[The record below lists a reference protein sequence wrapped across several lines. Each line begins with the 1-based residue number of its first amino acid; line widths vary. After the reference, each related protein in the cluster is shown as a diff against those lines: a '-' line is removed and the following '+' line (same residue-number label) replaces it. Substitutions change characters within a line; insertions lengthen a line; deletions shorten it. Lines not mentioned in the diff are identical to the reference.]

1 MLDVPVYNPDGEQID
16 TLEVDEKALGGTV
29 NVDLLKQAVVMYH
42 ANRRQGSAA
51 TRSRSRVAGTGA
63 KAFRQK
69 GTGRARRG
77 DLKTNLLRGGG
88 MAFRKEPH
96 GFRKR
101 MPQKMRRRAL
111 QSALLAKVLGRD
123 LLVIDGLAMD
133 EPKTRRMA
141 DVLRNLKI
149 DRSCLLALAERDRS
163 LYLAGRNLP
172 DLTVRTAGE
181 LNAFD
186 VATRQKML
194 VTREAMAA
202 LVGPEGQP

>member
-16 TLEVDEKALGGTV
+16 TLQVDEKAFGGTV
-29 NVDLLKQAVVMYH
+29 NVKLLKQAVVMYH

-51 TRSRSRVAGTGA
+51 TRSRSLVAGTGA

-88 MAFRKEPH
+88 VAFRKEPRS
-96 GFRKR
+96 FRKR

-111 QSALLAKVLGRD
+111 QSALLAKMLGRD
-123 LLVIDGLAMD
+123 LLVIDGLTMD

-141 DVLRNLKI
+141 AILRNLKI

-163 LYLAGRNLP
+163 VYLAGRNLP
-172 DLTVRTAGE
+172 DLTVRTTAE

-186 VATRQKML
+186 VATRRKML

-202 LVGPEGQP
+202 LVPPEGQP